1 MATFT
6 KQVLSG
12 STDGKA
18 VKVAADCYGWHTSS
32 YWFGYSTTL
41 DEVWLY
47 AVNSSASSVKLTIE
61 WGEATAPDGNIE
73 VTVQP

>member
-18 VKVAADCYGWHTSS
+18 VKVAAT
-32 YWFGYSTTL
+32 
-41 DEVWLY
+41 
-47 AVNSSASSVKLTIE
+47 
-61 WGEATAPDGNIE
+61 ATAG
-73 VTVQP
+73 TLLHTGSATARLLMRFGCMR

>member
-18 VKVAADCYGWHTSS
+18 IKVAADCYGWHTSFILVRLRS
-32 YWFGYSTTL
+32 RLLMRFGCMR
-41 DEVWLY
+41 
-47 AVNSSASSVKLTIE
+47 
-61 WGEATAPDGNIE
+61 
-73 VTVQP
+73 